1 MVEELPAWL
10 APTHR
15 RHTLADPALAGV
27 SDLDRPGLI
36 QRVHEAAD
44 HPTATLPDLPCR
56 GRRQRLEPPLLVD
69 TASRPLCPSD
79 RPPRIG
85 ITHPANQAVSPQKVS
100 GTYFQIGHDLPAL
113 HPRRMTWCSVPGAS
127 RRAWRGIAGLT
138 LLPGRGA
145 AYQDY
150 SSESTTSRITSRIT
164 DGSPIIS
171 KRVKRVVV
179 DESASRMCR
188 IRVLPNPLR

>member
-100 GTYFQIGHDLPAL
+100 GTFFPFRFRNPHSAIEFPLSPIPRFPVSPAPLRYSAPTPRSAAAGRISFISALSPVPKAIPAL
-113 HPRRMTWCSVPGAS
+113 WV
-127 RRAWRGIAGLT
+127 IL
-138 LLPGRGA
+138 
-145 AYQDY
+145 
-150 SSESTTSRITSRIT
+150 
-164 DGSPIIS
+164 
-171 KRVKRVVV
+171 
-179 DESASRMCR
+179 
-188 IRVLPNPLR
+188 